1 MMEKRSHRDC
11 FSIHCVSSRRVVPFA
26 GCARMHMR
34 CSAVLDSHQISTVRY
49 TCFARVKRKA
59 EEAIESF
66 RPMREDLLGTFLE
79 CCRHHLHPRN
89 RSVASNA
96 VEWKDYVAD
105 LVVDAE

>member
-11 FSIHCVSSRRVVPFA
+11 FSIHCVSCRRVVPFA
-26 GCARMHMR
+26 DCARMHMR
-34 CSAVLDSHQISTVRY
+34 CSAVLDSHWISPLRY

-59 EEAIESF
+59 EEAIESS
-66 RPMREDLLGTFLE
+66 RPMREDLLDTFLG

-89 RSVASNA
+89 RSVALDA